1 MKPFRLLHLLQYI
14 SQKTTCPNCKG
25 EIMPENI
32 KIKTSTKNVVFLN
45 IFCEKCKKKLSAH
58 VAITPQNSKQ
68 VNELEKFHNDIASNE
83 IYKTEKFFQNFSG
96 KFSDFF

>member
-45 IFCEKCKKKLSAH
+45 IFC
-58 VAITPQNSKQ
+58 
-68 VNELEKFHNDIASNE
+68 
-83 IYKTEKFFQNFSG
+83 
-96 KFSDFF
+96 